1 MKCKQHRQLNK
12 IRKTRHEQNEFNK
25 EIEIMRTKQKY
36 ALKAKTVLQKWRGDK
51 EIPRQTKAKGVY
63 YTSPALQEIPKSP
76 SSSNERTLTSWKQNS
91 LVKVNI

>member
-36 ALKAKTVLQKWRGDK
+36 ALKTKLSFRNEGEIRKFPDKQKLR
-51 EIPRQTKAKGVY
+51 EFIT
-63 YTSPALQEIPKSP
+63 TSPALQEIPKNP
-76 SSSNERTLTSWKQNS
+76 SSSNERTLTS
-91 LVKVNI
+91 